1 MSDAQEFMEIRALAT
16 GLIDS
21 DKERDSMFDGLSDIY
36 HMEWSGTGEDRI
48 QDTIAPDGHNTVSG
62 MKNLLTGIR
71 PEITVPLYVGSKS
84 DEATAS
90 RIEKAL
96 NLIRRRFNTLRGTDV
111 EGEAALSGSLFGL
124 VVMKLAYVPDTV
136 EALEQQAKKSK
147 RADRDRLKQQIK
159 FYKDLGKRAPFMVD
173 VLDPRTVHVQRGADG
188 LRCVVEYRE
197 RMVGDMRAE
206 WGEHLFPVRQP
217 TGQVKYYEYWDRYRY
232 CKWVEDELLD
242 LGEHDL
248 PFIPY
253 VIQDTNG
260 TRIFGKTEYFPVL
273 YAVWKGDL
281 WKALNLVLTM
291 MRSNVFALGNPTFI
305 ATGKSAHDA
314 DIPFDMA
321 GARIPLDSG
330 DSITMLSKDL
340 NTKDMQSMYATLR
353 QLVEESTLNK
363 MVFGKSPEHILAYS
377 TVNMLIQGAK
387 STLNPLLIGIA
398 RSLEA
403 LFEMVLLWV
412 AFRKA
417 TVKLYGSNEMTE
429 LKASD
434 INPDCIEVQV
444 KLKPDIPQDRL
455 QLLNM
460 AKMAVDT
467 GLASKYS
474 ARDLA
479 GWLQPDEEDKRIAL
493 ERIVEVL
500 FQTRLQELLAPQ
512 EGATEV
518 QQGETPVSPEQM
530 QHIPPVIEGNEQG
543 FTEARG
549 GLPLVQQ
556 AGEPTPEF
564 TESAAEN
571 MENLGE
577 R

>member
-1 MSDAQEFMEIRALAT
+1 
-16 GLIDS
+16 
-21 DKERDSMFDGLSDIY
+21 
-36 HMEWSGTGEDRI
+36 
-48 QDTIAPDGHNTVSG
+48 
-62 MKNLLTGIR
+62 
-71 PEITVPLYVGSKS
+71 
-84 DEATAS
+84 
-90 RIEKAL
+90 
-96 NLIRRRFNTLRGTDV
+96 
-111 EGEAALSGSLFGL
+111 
-124 VVMKLAYVPDTV
+124 MKLAYVPDTV

-305 ATGKSAHDA
+305 ATGKSAQDA

-556 AGEPTPEF
+556 VGEPTPEF

>member
-1 MSDAQEFMEIRALAT
+1 MSDAREFMEIQALAT
-16 GLIDS
+16 VLIDS

-62 MKNLLTGIR
+62 MKNLLTGVR
-71 PEITVPLYVGSKS
+71 PEITVPLHVGSKS

-147 RADRDRLKQQIK
+147 GTDRDRLKQQIK

-188 LRCVVEYRE
+188 LRCVVEYRKCT
-197 RMVGDMRAE
+197 VGDMWAE
-206 WGEHLFPVRQP
+206 WGEHLFPTRQP
-217 TGQVKYYEYWDRYRY
+217 TEQVKYYEYWDRYRY

-242 LGEHDL
+242 LAEHDL

-305 ATGKSAHDA
+305 ATGKSAQDA

-321 GARIPLDSG
+321 GARIPLDEG

-363 MVFGKSPEHILAYS
+363 MVFGKSPEHVLAYS

-434 INPDCIEVQV
+434 INPDYIEVQV

-493 ERIVEVL
+493 EKIVEVL
-500 FQTRLQELLAPQ
+500 FQTRLQELLSPPEQ
-512 EGATEV
+512 V
-518 QQGETPVSPEQM
+518 QQGEAPEVQQVSPEQM
-530 QHIPPVIEGNEQG
+530 QFIPPVIEENEQG

-556 AGEPTPEF
+556 TGEPTPEF

-571 MENLGE
+571 MENLQ
-577 R
+577 